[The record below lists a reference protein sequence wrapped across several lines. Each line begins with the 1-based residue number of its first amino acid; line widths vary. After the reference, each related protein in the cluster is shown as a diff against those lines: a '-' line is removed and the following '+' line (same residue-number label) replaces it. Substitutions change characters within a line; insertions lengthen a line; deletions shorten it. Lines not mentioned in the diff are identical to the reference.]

1 MCDCFIINKLSYT
14 TKHSIIHSFTFR
26 FRFRLWV
33 GLWGNILSYMVIRDK
48 EILVWQKI
56 GVDKETYDTLRKQ
69 KKKQHKSM
77 MRIVKD
83 LIKKEYA

>member
-1 MCDCFIINKLSYT
+1 
-14 TKHSIIHSFTFR
+14 
-26 FRFRLWV
+26 
-33 GLWGNILSYMVIRDK
+33 MVIRDK